1 MESSLGRHVHEKV
14 ETDTASGDLQAIR
27 DLYQSTGPEKQPSL
41 LAHIAA
47 QAAGK
52 AQLDILD
59 WVFSEGFRVAPGSLN
74 NEFYHQAC
82 YAQSLAV
89 WKTLVKNGLDLNGHH
104 SEVVGDALSLAAY
117 YGNVEIARFLLEN
130 GQDPNEAWGGYDDLE
145 PGVAALAGKKPSV
158 EILWLM
164 LQHGWRQGRSA
175 AHIAAAELG
184 NMEALELLVEHG
196 ADLEEAS
203 GWWTNCG
210 IVEVEQWGTALYRA
224 AYKGQRKPVM
234 YLLGKG
240 ANVHFRDEMGR
251 SILWAAKQGG
261 NEEVVELVKLA
272 GLEDE

>member
-1 MESSLGRHVHEKV
+1 MGSSLGRHVHEKV
-14 ETDTASGDLQAIR
+14 ETDTTSGDLQAIR
-27 DLYQSTGPEKQPSL
+27 DLHQSTDSKKQPSL

-47 QAAGK
+47 RAAGK
-52 AQLDILD
+52 AQLEILD

-203 GWWTNCG
+203 GWWTNS
-210 IVEVEQWGTALYRA
+210 
-224 AYKGQRKPVM
+224 YKGQREPVM

>member
-1 MESSLGRHVHEKV
+1 MESSLAKHVQEKV
-14 ETDTASGDLQAIR
+14 ETDISSGNLQAIQ
-27 DLYQSTGPEKQPSL
+27 DLYQSTDAEKQPGL

-47 QAAGK
+47 RAAGK
-52 AQLDILD
+52 AQLDIFD
-59 WVFSEGFRVAPGSLN
+59 WVFSEGFQVTPGSMN
-74 NEFYHQAC
+74 DEFYHQAC

-89 WKTLVKNGLDLNGHH
+89 WKTLVKNGFDLNGHH

-117 YGNVEIARFLLEN
+117 YGDVEIVRFLLEN

-145 PGVAALAGKKPSV
+145 PG
-158 EILWLM
+158 
-164 LQHGWRQGRSA
+164 RRSA

-210 IVEVEQWGTALYRA
+210 IVEADRWGTALYRA
-224 AYKGQRKPVM
+224 AYKGQREPAV

-240 ANVHFRDEMGR
+240 ANVHVRDEKGR
-251 SILWAAKQGG
+251 SILWAARQGG
-261 NEEVVELVKLA
+261 NEEVIELVKSA